1 MEIVSIYEITWDKK
15 TKSILI
21 SFSSTTGIPSTI
33 CFVSCASILGGGPSR
48 HVTNHTK
55 ATFGLRHYTVLHRVT
70 ISLSCRAYMC
80 EMADDHWQTKCLTIS
95 ERTTFIFNNELLSDV
110 KFIVPA
116 SNCES
121 ESPKTIPAHK
131 FVLAIGS
138 PVFYAMFFGEMAETK
153 NSIELPDCEYESLL
167 ELLRYLYTDEVNLS
181 GSNVMHVLY
190 LAKKYMLPSLAG
202 KCSAYLHENLGASNV
217 FSILPHAK
225 KFDDQDLENRC
236 WEVIEKHTEKA
247 VTSDEFVTLDRSL
260 VESVVKKKLLNVKE
274 AELFKAVDRWAT
286 KEIERQGLSPDGE
299 TKRRIIGEE
308 LLNAIRFPLMS
319 QKEFLAVV
327 ADSNILTTK
336 EVVDLMKHY
345 NSMLTSL
352 LQFSASPRTR
362 RVVTCHRFLSFSE
375 STSLGPWRY
384 TRNLSDRICFT
395 VNKDI
400 HLTGVEHFG
409 CEGGTYTIR
418 TVLIDTVS
426 GSCVASKSGVYSSE
440 EKHQEVTKYYGFTVL
455 FDDVVPI
462 KQNNCY
468 EVVSLVNGLSSWY
481 GDKGKRSVECFGV
494 IFSFSDSEEKTDN
507 NCTDVDMGQFPALLF
522 EADI

>member
-1 MEIVSIYEITWDKK
+1 
-15 TKSILI
+15 
-21 SFSSTTGIPSTI
+21 
-33 CFVSCASILGGGPSR
+33 
-48 HVTNHTK
+48 
-55 ATFGLRHYTVLHRVT
+55 
-70 ISLSCRAYMC
+70 MC
-80 EMADDHWQTKCLTIS
+80 DMADDPWQTKCLTIV
-95 ERTTFIFNNELLSDV
+95 ERTGVIFNNELLSDV

-116 SNCES
+116 SNSES
-121 ESPKTIPAHK
+121 ESRKMIPAHK

-167 ELLRYLYTDEVNLS
+167 ELFRYLYTDEVNLT

-190 LAKKYMLPSLAG
+190 LAKKYILPSLAD

-225 KFDDQDLENRC
+225 KLDDQDLENRC
-236 WEVIEKHTEKA
+236 WEVIEKHTEEA
-247 VTSDEFVTLDRSL
+247 VMSDEFVTLDRSL

-286 KEIERQGLSPDGE
+286 KEIERQGLIPDGE
-299 TKRRIIGEE
+299 TKRRIIGDE

-319 QKEFLAVV
+319 QKEFLSVV
-327 ADSNILTTK
+327 PNNILTRK
-336 EVVDLMKHY
+336 EIFDLMKHY
-345 NSMLTSL
+345 NGMLTSP

-362 RVVTCHRFLSFSE
+362 RVGTCRRFPSFTE
-375 STSLGPWRY
+375 PVRHDRWAY
-384 TRNLSDRICFT
+384 TENESDRICFT

-400 HLTGVEHFG
+400 HLIGVEHFG
-409 CEGGTYTIR
+409 WEGGIYTVR
-418 TVLIDTVS
+418 TQLIDTVS

-455 FDDVVPI
+455 FDDAVPI

-481 GDKGKRSVECFGV
+481 GGKGKRSVECFGV
-494 IFSFSDSEEKTDN
+494 NFSFSDSEEETDN
-507 NCTDVDMGQFPALLF
+507 NCTGVQIGQFPALLF

>member
-1 MEIVSIYEITWDKK
+1 
-15 TKSILI
+15 
-21 SFSSTTGIPSTI
+21 
-33 CFVSCASILGGGPSR
+33 
-48 HVTNHTK
+48 
-55 ATFGLRHYTVLHRVT
+55 
-70 ISLSCRAYMC
+70 MC
-80 EMADDHWQTKCLTIS
+80 EMADDHWQTKCLTIV
-95 ERTTFIFNNELLSDV
+95 ERTGVIFNNELLSDV

-121 ESPKTIPAHK
+121 ESQKMIPAHK

-167 ELLRYLYTDEVNLS
+167 ELFRYLYTDEVNLT

-190 LAKKYMLPSLAG
+190 LAKKYMLPSLAD

-217 FSILPHAK
+217 FTILPHAQ
-225 KFDDQDLENRC
+225 KFEDQDLESRC
-236 WEVIEKHTEKA
+236 WEMIEKHTEKA

-260 VESVVKKKLLNVKE
+260 VESVVKKKVLNVKE

-286 KEIERQGLSPDGE
+286 KEIERQGLIPDGE
-299 TKRRIIGEE
+299 TKTRIIGEE
-308 LLNAIRFPLMS
+308 LLNSIRFPLMS
-319 QKEFLAVV
+319 QKEFLSVV
-327 ADSNILTTK
+327 PNDILTKK
-336 EVVDLMKHY
+336 EIFDLMKHY
-345 NSMLTSL
+345 NGMLTSP
-352 LQFSASPRTR
+352 LQLSASPRTR
-362 RVVTCHRFLSFSE
+362 RVGTCHRFLSFTE
-375 STSLGPWRY
+375 HGPWSY
-384 TRNLSDRICFT
+384 TENESDRICFS

-409 CEGGTYTIR
+409 WEGGIYTVR
-418 TVLIDTVS
+418 TQLIDTVS

-440 EKHQEVTKYYGFTVL
+440 EKHQEVTNYYGFTVL
-455 FDDVVPI
+455 FDDAVPI

-468 EVVSLVNGLSSWY
+468 EVVSLLNGFSSWY

-494 IFSFSDSEEKTDN
+494 NFSFSDSKEKTDN
-507 NCTDVDMGQFPALLF
+507 NCTDVNFGQFPALLF

>member
-1 MEIVSIYEITWDKK
+1 
-15 TKSILI
+15 
-21 SFSSTTGIPSTI
+21 
-33 CFVSCASILGGGPSR
+33 
-48 HVTNHTK
+48 
-55 ATFGLRHYTVLHRVT
+55 
-70 ISLSCRAYMC
+70 MC

-95 ERTTFIFNNELLSDV
+95 ERTRFIFNNELLSDV
-110 KFIVPA
+110 KFIVPT
-116 SNCES
+116 SNSES
-121 ESPKTIPAHK
+121 ESQKMIPAHK

-167 ELLRYLYTDEVNLS
+167 ELFRYLYTDEVNLT

-190 LAKKYMLPSLAG
+190 LAKKYMLPSLAD
-202 KCSAYLHENLGASNV
+202 KCSAYLHENLRASNV

-236 WEVIEKHTEKA
+236 WEVIEKHTEEA
-247 VTSDEFVTLDRSL
+247 VTSDEFFTLERSL
-260 VESVVKKKLLNVKE
+260 VESVVKKKILNVKE

-286 KEIERQGLSPDGE
+286 QEIQRQGLSPDGE

-327 ADSNILTTK
+327 PDSNILTTK
-336 EVVDLMKHY
+336 EIVDLMKHY
-345 NSMLTSL
+345 NSMLTWP

-362 RVVTCHRFLSFSE
+362 RVCTCHRFLSFSKPG
-375 STSLGPWRY
+375 SSWITWVYRGK
-384 TRNLSDRICFT
+384 SDRIYFT

-400 HLTGVEHFG
+400 HLIGVEHFG
-409 CEGGTYTIR
+409 CEGRTYTVR
-418 TVLIDTVS
+418 TQLIDTVS

-440 EKHQEVTKYYGFTVL
+440 EKHQEITNYYGFTVL
-455 FDDVVPI
+455 FDDPVPI

-468 EVVSLVNGLSSWY
+468 EVVSLVDGLSSWF
-481 GDKGKRSVECFGV
+481 GDKGKSTVECFGV
-494 IFSFSDSEEKTDN
+494 TFTFHNTEEQMDN
-507 NCTDVDMGQFPALLF
+507 NHTGINSGQFPVLLF
-522 EADI
+522 EVDR

>member
-1 MEIVSIYEITWDKK
+1 
-15 TKSILI
+15 
-21 SFSSTTGIPSTI
+21 
-33 CFVSCASILGGGPSR
+33 
-48 HVTNHTK
+48 
-55 ATFGLRHYTVLHRVT
+55 
-70 ISLSCRAYMC
+70 MC

-167 ELLRYLYTDEVNLS
+167 ELFRYLYTDVVNLT

-190 LAKKYMLPSLAG
+190 LAKKYMLPSLAD
-202 KCSAYLHENLGASNV
+202 KCSAYLRENLEAPNV
-217 FSILPHAK
+217 FSILPHAM
-225 KFDDQDLENRC
+225 KFDDQDLKNRC
-236 WEVIEKHTEKA
+236 WKVIEKHTEGA
-247 VTSDEFVTLDRSL
+247 VTSDEFVTLERSL
-260 VESVVKKKLLNVKE
+260 VESVVKKEVLNVKE

-319 QKEFLAVV
+319 QKEFLSVV
-327 ADSNILTTK
+327 PNNILTTK
-336 EVVDLMKHY
+336 EIFDLMKHY
-345 NSMLTSL
+345 NTMLTSP

-362 RVVTCHRFLSFSE
+362 RVGTCHRFLSFTE
-375 STSLGPWRY
+375 HGPWRY
-384 TRNLSDRICFT
+384 TANESDRICFS

-409 CEGGTYTIR
+409 CKGGTYTVR
-418 TVLIDTVS
+418 SQLIDTVS
-426 GSCVASKSGVYSSE
+426 GSCVASKSGVYRSE

-507 NCTDVDMGQFPALLF
+507 NYTDVDMGQFPALLF

>member
-1 MEIVSIYEITWDKK
+1 
-15 TKSILI
+15 
-21 SFSSTTGIPSTI
+21 
-33 CFVSCASILGGGPSR
+33 
-48 HVTNHTK
+48 
-55 ATFGLRHYTVLHRVT
+55 
-70 ISLSCRAYMC
+70 MC

-95 ERTTFIFNNELLSDV
+95 ERTRFIFNNELLSDV

-121 ESPKTIPAHK
+121 ESQKMIPAHK

-167 ELLRYLYTDEVNLS
+167 ELFRYLYTDEVNLT

-190 LAKKYMLPSLAG
+190 LAKKYMLPSLAD
-202 KCSAYLHENLGASNV
+202 KCSAYLHENLRASNV

-236 WEVIEKHTEKA
+236 WEVIEKHTEEA
-247 VTSDEFVTLDRSL
+247 VTSDEFFTLERSL
-260 VESVVKKKLLNVKE
+260 VESVVKKKILNVKE

-286 KEIERQGLSPDGE
+286 QEIQRQGLSPDGE

-327 ADSNILTTK
+327 PDSNILTTK
-336 EVVDLMKHY
+336 EIVDLMKHY
-345 NSMLTSL
+345 NSMLTWP

-362 RVVTCHRFLSFSE
+362 RVCTCHRFLSFSKPG
-375 STSLGPWRY
+375 SSWITWVYRGK
-384 TRNLSDRICFT
+384 SDRIYFT

-400 HLTGVEHFG
+400 HLIGVEHFG
-409 CEGGTYTIR
+409 CEGRTYTVR
-418 TVLIDTVS
+418 TQLIDTVS

-440 EKHQEVTKYYGFTVL
+440 EKHQEITNYYGFTVL
-455 FDDVVPI
+455 FDDPVPI

-468 EVVSLVNGLSSWY
+468 EVVSLVDGLSSWF
-481 GDKGKRSVECFGV
+481 GDKGKSTVECFGV
-494 IFSFSDSEEKTDN
+494 TFTFHNTEEQMDN
-507 NCTDVDMGQFPALLF
+507 NHTGINSGQFPVLLF
-522 EADI
+522 EVDR